1 MSIED
6 RRARGRAF
14 QERMRPGMSE
24 HLERRFTG
32 EMADFGRY
40 STELLFGEMWQ
51 RDGLDVRS
59 REIAVLSAL
68 IAQGEMRDLRI
79 HLPIAL
85 NLGLTRAEICEV
97 VYQLTLYVGWPRAG
111 EVFALI
117 DEVLPEAD

>member
-14 QERMRPGMSE
+14 QEKMRPGMSE
-24 HLERRFTG
+24 HLDRRFAGATA
-32 EMADFGRY
+32 EFGRY
-40 STELLFGEMWQ
+40 STEFLFGEMWQ

-68 IAQGEMRDLRI
+68 IAQGEMRDLRV

-85 NLGLTRAEICEV
+85 NLGLTRTEICEI
-97 VYQLTLYVGWPRAG
+97 VYQLALYVGWPRAG
-111 EVFALI
+111 DVFALI
-117 DEVLPEAD
+117 DEVLPEAE